1 MTQEEAINA
10 REILLAE
17 QRKVRQA
24 IKILKSE
31 SIIPCAGIS
40 MAIGQY
46 NRRLHE
52 IDDEIR
58 SIADQYALT
67 LQDQEQTCEVEFQM
81 AEPEQAQTT
90 APVETAATM
99 PVEESTVSVAEPAPQ
114 PQMPAGQVD
123 LSQFSEQ
130 QIADALVQIATLFGI
145 KH

>member
-52 IDDEIR
+52 IDDEIHT
-58 SIADQYALT
+58 IADQYALT
-67 LQDQEQTCEVEFQM
+67 LQDQEQACEVEFQM
-81 AEPEQAQTT
+81 TEPEQAQST

-99 PVEESTVSVAEPAPQ
+99 PVEESTVSVAESDPQ
-114 PQMPAGQVD
+114 PQTPAGQVD
-123 LSQFSEQ
+123 LSQFSEK

>member
-52 IDDEIR
+52 IDDEIHT
-58 SIADQYALT
+58 IADQYALT
-67 LQDQEQTCEVEFQM
+67 LQDQEQACEVEFQM
-81 AEPEQAQTT
+81 AEPEQAQPT

-99 PVEESTVSVAEPAPQ
+99 PVEESTVSVAESDPQ
-114 PQMPAGQVD
+114 PQTPAGQVD
-123 LSQFSEQ
+123 LSQFSEK

>member
-58 SIADQYALT
+58 TIADQYALT
-67 LQDQEQTCEVEFQM
+67 LQDQEQACEVEFQM
-81 AEPEQAQTT
+81 AEPEQAQPTV
-90 APVETAATM
+90 PVETAATM

-114 PQMPAGQVD
+114 PQTSAGQVD
-123 LSQFSEQ
+123 LSQFSEK

>member
-58 SIADQYALT
+58 TIADQYALT

-81 AEPEQAQTT
+81 AEPEQAEPTV
-90 APVETAATM
+90 PVETAVTM

-114 PQMPAGQVD
+114 PQTSAGQVD
-123 LSQFSEQ
+123 LSQFSEK
-130 QIADALVQIATLFGI
+130 QIADALVQLATLFGI

>member
-67 LQDQEQTCEVEFQM
+67 LHIRILWKLLR
-81 AEPEQAQTT
+81 A
-90 APVETAATM
+90 
-99 PVEESTVSVAEPAPQ
+99 
-114 PQMPAGQVD
+114 
-123 LSQFSEQ
+123 
-130 QIADALVQIATLFGI
+130 
-145 KH
+145 